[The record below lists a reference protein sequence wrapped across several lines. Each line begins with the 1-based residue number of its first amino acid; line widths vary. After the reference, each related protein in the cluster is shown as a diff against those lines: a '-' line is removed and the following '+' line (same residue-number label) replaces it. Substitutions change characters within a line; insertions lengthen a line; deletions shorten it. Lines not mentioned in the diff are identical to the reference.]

1 MPEQIY
7 ISSVHHTR
15 KIESIEMGRGLAA
28 LAVLLLHAEG
38 MLLPA
43 RAFEP
48 AGFGGVFRYGFLGVD
63 FFFVLS
69 GFIIYF
75 THHRDLGSPARIG
88 NYILR
93 RLFRIL
99 PAYWAVFA
107 MMLILLPFQR
117 NWPNMSLAWLSLQLS
132 LTDLELWVGQAW
144 TLQHEL
150 IFYGLFAFS
159 IWHRHIGI
167 CLIALWVSACMAINW
182 GAENVER
189 GSFTQILFHPYH
201 LMFILGMISAHAYRV
216 GGRIW
221 YGWLVFSFSFSAL
234 LIVRMIDIGDD
245 FRSHSFLRY
254 AASAGMSN
262 TVLLGLLVYA
272 KIKLPVPHLL
282 SWLGKISYSVYLAHG
297 VVLMAVSGLIERF
310 GLYTTLSRPI
320 IFLAGVGIS
329 IFVSA
334 ILQRLIEQPGVDL
347 GKRVARWFSTKID
360 QNRLTSPS

>member
-7 ISSVHHTR
+7 ISPDHHTR

-43 RAFEP
+43 RAFEH

-69 GFIIYF
+69 GFIIFF
-75 THHRDLGSPARIG
+75 THQRDLGIPARTG

-107 MMLILLPFQR
+107 MMLILLPFQK
-117 NWPNMSLAWLSLQLS
+117 NWPDISLAWLSLQLS

-144 TLQHEL
+144 TLQHEF
-150 IFYGLFAFS
+150 IFYGLFVFA
-159 IWHRHIGI
+159 IWHKHIGI
-167 CLIALWVSACMAINW
+167 LLIALWASACMAINW
-182 GAENVER
+182 GAEDVER

-201 LMFILGMISAHAYRV
+201 VMFILGMISAYVYRV
-216 GGRIW
+216 GGRLW
-221 YGWLVFSFSFSAL
+221 YGWLALSFSVSTL
-234 LIVRMIDIGDD
+234 LVVRMIDIGDD

-272 KIKLPVPHLL
+272 NFKLPVPHLFA
-282 SWLGKISYSVYLAHG
+282 WLGKISYSVYLAHG
-297 VVLMAVSGLIERF
+297 VVLMAVSGLIERL
-310 GLYTTLSRPI
+310 GLQTILPRPI
-320 IFLAGVGIS
+320 IFIAGVGIC

-347 GKRVARWFSTKID
+347 GKRITRWFSAKID
-360 QNRLTSPS
+360 RGRLTSPL